1 MGFACGAV
9 NKQYIGYSILY
20 IVYSCCQ
27 AWGSF
32 FCDLVDG
39 ISHSC
44 GHKWDL
50 KWDMVRLR
58 REGPYAGAGVLTS
71 ERRVRNLTRAY
82 SF

>member
-1 MGFACGAV
+1 MLSGVGF
-9 NKQYIGYSILY
+9 L
-20 IVYSCCQ
+20 
-27 AWGSF
+27 

-58 REGPYAGAGVLTS
+58 GEGPYAGAGVLTS

-82 SF
+82 SFQADDFLKFLD